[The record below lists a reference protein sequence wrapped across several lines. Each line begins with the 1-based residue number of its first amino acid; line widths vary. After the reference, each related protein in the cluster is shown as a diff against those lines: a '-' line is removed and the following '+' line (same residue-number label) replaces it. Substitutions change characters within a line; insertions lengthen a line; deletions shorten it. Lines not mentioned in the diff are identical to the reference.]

1 MRYSKKSVDK
11 RLSLGVQLA
20 HVTQPLKEMKMSKK
34 TKKQSKRIVKQPAQ
48 WSQIVPLSK
57 VYQKPYTGVI
67 RHVGTAY

>member
-1 MRYSKKSVDK
+1 
-11 RLSLGVQLA
+11 
-20 HVTQPLKEMKMSKK
+20 MSKK